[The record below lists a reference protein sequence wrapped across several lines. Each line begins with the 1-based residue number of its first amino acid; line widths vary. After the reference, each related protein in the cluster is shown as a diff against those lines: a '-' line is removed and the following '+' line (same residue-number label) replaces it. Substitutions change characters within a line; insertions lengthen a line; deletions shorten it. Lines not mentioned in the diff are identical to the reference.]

1 MALNR
6 SWRMSFKV
14 YLFYTVLNI
23 IYQICVQDLGAKII
37 FARRAKMGEFCGQT
51 QKFVKTQISFCVFA
65 IYLAPLRMTK
75 VDFAQNA
82 STTLC
87 LCAPLRMLL
96 VLHALDELYPW
107 LVGCHC
113 NVFVN
118 AQSSY

>member
-75 VDFAQNA
+75 SGVRTKRKHN
-82 STTLC
+82 L
-87 LCAPLRMLL
+87 
-96 VLHALDELYPW
+96 
-107 LVGCHC
+107 
-113 NVFVN
+113 VFVGTTKD
-118 AQSSY
+118 ALSAPRP